1 MIEIKELCKS
11 FEEKKIFDSFSYTI
25 NDGTMLA
32 IVGKSGCGKSTLL
45 NIIGLLDCDYKGQV
59 LYDGIEVSKSKDSKK
74 IEYIRNNI
82 NYLFQNYAL
91 IDSETVQDNLL
102 LALQYEKM
110 SKDDKIVMINKAL
123 KEVDM
128 EYYNAKKIYT
138 LSGGEQQRVA
148 LARIMLKKGN
158 IILADEPT
166 GNLDEVN
173 SKKVMNLLK
182 KLQKQG
188 KTIIIVTHN
197 EYIAKECDEI
207 LNLK

>member
-32 IVGKSGCGKSTLL
+32 VVGKSGCGKSTLL